1 MFEMWKL
8 SNAFFIDCR
17 RGPDRLEVGTFSTL
31 HLASNTLLYAYTVE
45 FKYRKRAKEVHP
57 SGSAIQAEKKGTSSV
72 ALQVPFWAT
81 WGFRDSGTRHFA
93 KCPYMSIQQLR
104 FACQ

>member
-1 MFEMWKL
+1 MPKE
-8 SNAFFIDCR
+8 A
-17 RGPDRLEVGTFSTL
+17 
-31 HLASNTLLYAYTVE
+31 H

-81 WGFRDSGTRHFA
+81 WDITSPRAHFSVTIPRGQSLFDNGHRKFLQGA
-93 KCPYMSIQQLR
+93 PTVTHELYGNLCPH
-104 FACQ
+104 